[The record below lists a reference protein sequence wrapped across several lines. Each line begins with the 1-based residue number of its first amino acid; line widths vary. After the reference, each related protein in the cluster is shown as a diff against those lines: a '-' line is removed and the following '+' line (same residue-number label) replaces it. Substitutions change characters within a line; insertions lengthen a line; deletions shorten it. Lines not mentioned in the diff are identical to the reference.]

1 MSLQGVGAGDNYAI
15 NVPLHDGMDDDS
27 FIGVFR
33 PVIGKIMEKFQPE
46 AVVLQCGADSLS
58 GSCKL

>member
-1 MSLQGVGAGDNYAI
+1 MGAGDNYAV
-15 NVPLHDGMDDDS
+15 NVPLHDGMDDES
-27 FIGVFR
+27 FQAVFR

-58 GSCKL
+58 GTGSLFVMS